1 MNGTVTAAETVE
13 EAHEEAALEA
23 KDQQLDGRWS
33 HHSVEL
39 GTDNG
44 EYRIVRP
51 KIRQLLNS
59 GLILRLVVFFSTGRT
74 TERKMLANAVYC
86 SAEVHRNIIGILTQE
101 KFTFH

>member
-23 KDQQLDGRWS
+23 KDQRLDTRWS
-33 HHSVEL
+33 HRSVEL
-39 GTDNG
+39 GTDYG

-59 GLILRLVVFFSTGRT
+59 GLILRLVVFF
-74 TERKMLANAVYC
+74 
-86 SAEVHRNIIGILTQE
+86 
-101 KFTFH
+101 FHWSYH

>member
-33 HHSVEL
+33 HHSLEL

-44 EYRIVRP
+44 EYRIARA

-59 GLILRLVVFFSTGRT
+59 GLILRLVFFFPLVVPLKERCWQMRFIVQLRF
-74 TERKMLANAVYC
+74 TEISLVY
-86 SAEVHRNIIGILTQE
+86 
-101 KFTFH
+101 

>member
-23 KDQQLDGRWS
+23 KDQQLDTRWS
-33 HHSVEL
+33 HPSVEL
-39 GTDNG
+39 GTDYG

-59 GLILRLVVFFSTGRT
+59 GLILRLVVFFFHWSKERCWQMRFIVQLRF
-74 TERKMLANAVYC
+74 TEISLVY
-86 SAEVHRNIIGILTQE
+86 
-101 KFTFH
+101 

>member
-1 MNGTVTAAETVE
+1 ME

-23 KDQQLDGRWS
+23 KDQQLDTRWS
-33 HHSVEL
+33 HRSVEL
-39 GTDNG
+39 GTDYG

-59 GLILRLVVFFSTGRT
+59 GLILRLVVFFPLV
-74 TERKMLANAVYC
+74 ERKMLANAVYC

>member
-23 KDQQLDGRWS
+23 KDQQLDTRWS
-33 HHSVEL
+33 HRSVEL
-39 GTDNG
+39 GTDYG

-51 KIRQLLNS
+51 KIRQLLNI
-59 GLILRLVVFFSTGRT
+59 GLILRLVVFFFPLG
-74 TERKMLANAVYC
+74 ERKMLANAVYC
-86 SAEVHRNIIGILTQE
+86 SAEVHRNIIGILTQV

>member
-23 KDQQLDGRWS
+23 KDQRLDTRWS
-33 HHSVEL
+33 HRSVEL
-39 GTDNG
+39 GTDYG

-59 GLILRLVVFFSTGRT
+59 GLILRLVVFFFPLVVPLRERCWQMRFIVQLRF
-74 TERKMLANAVYC
+74 TEISLVY
-86 SAEVHRNIIGILTQE
+86 
-101 KFTFH
+101 